1 MTSRKKKNS
10 GFQPSRLFWFLL
22 ATITVIV
29 SIWAFLFSYTIQKYS
44 VLFSFGSVRVLVF
57 SPKYLSPNEDDE
69 IRFAFENPTA
79 NSIDVTF
86 RLDNNSGMPGF
97 LGLLDNNVIYSG
109 DVESQ
114 QQINRQMKV
123 FFYTGIFQEPS
134 HHVSRLILWGR
145 VDDSPPETKKL
156 EIYLA
161 PIPWARSLSN
171 RLGVVLLGLGGFLW
185 REAWDQVKK
194 VDKKK
199 P

>member
-1 MTSRKKKNS
+1 MASRKKKNN

-22 ATITVIV
+22 ATITVTV

-44 VLFSFGSVRVLVF
+44 VLFSFGSIRVLVF
-57 SPKYLSPNEDDE
+57 SPKYLSPNEE
-69 IRFAFENPTA
+69 EGIRFAFENPNA
-79 NSIDVTF
+79 NAMAVTF
-86 RLDNNSGMPGF
+86 RLENNSAIPGFVGLSDNNF
-97 LGLLDNNVIYSG
+97 IYSG
-109 DVESQ
+109 VVESQ

-123 FFYTGIFQEPS
+123 FFYAGISQELL
-134 HHVSRLILWGR
+134 HHVSRLTLWGR
-145 VDDSPPETKKL
+145 IDGSPAETKNL

-171 RLGVVLLGLGGFLW
+171 YLGAVLLGLGGFLW

-199 P
+199 R